1 MDMYF
6 SLTLYHTLCVVLHK
20 LNFNRNT
27 DSVLFLSSSSVNSQV
42 LKTNL
47 EKLNIFKRIY
57 ILNESFPNPNQIK
70 CDDDIEY
77 VRLLIDSYVDMFEK
91 NVPCSLLNFETRY
104 ICADHFP
111 LGIYLNRKG
120 LSYNYFEDGCGQMSR
135 VEETIQTMNVPHLK
149 TIVEQLKLFGR
160 NDNVQKRYINLSFQ
174 KEGYVPSEKD
184 VDFPVAKL
192 LDQLEQTQK
201 RTIKTTF
208 GVPDINITDAEQSV
222 LFCPQHNVNLGVFT
236 VEQQIYQTALL
247 LDYFAD
253 GANVYIKPH
262 PNDVYTN
269 YNELGKRVNMIQGSF
284 PSELLPVCVEGKF
297 QKGITAWSTSI
308 YSLGAILRKTV
319 SFTSDIDKDFY
330 KLHRYYAACQMLNTI
345 VTKKTMVY
353 TFGTNN
359 AILKNMLVEVKRCN
373 KCSALIETIAVDF
386 DRTAEFDFG
395 SEPCGILIDDLTGYD
410 VRIVDEI
417 REKIFNLNAEF
428 IIFINSKGDCVFFDG
443 VNYEIFGQMTR
454 WVIQKTLLYEP
465 EIFSEIDNREED
477 IWIYMKNSKQQETIS
492 RLSYIKDL
500 PYSKM
505 MIRTNMAGDDFT
517 APPADVL
524 YRNIKMLEGILT
536 ATEQRV
542 LSEIEK
548 NKTLEAEAEEFHNK
562 VEELSEK
569 LKEYKGAMS
578 EIESLKLEEEVL
590 RSELDLLEQRNI
602 NEELK
607 RKIYELKREQSHAD
621 N

>member
-47 EKLNIFKRIY
+47 EKLHIFKRIY
-57 ILNESFPNPNQIK
+57 ILKESFPNPNQIK
-70 CDDDIEY
+70 CKDDIGH
-77 VRLLIDSYVDMFEK
+77 VRLLIDHYVDMFEK

-135 VEETIQTMNVPHLK
+135 VDETIQTMNVPHLK

-160 NDNVQKRYINLSFQ
+160 NDNVQKRYINFGFQ
-174 KEGYVPSEKD
+174 KEGYIPTEKD

-192 LDQLEQTQK
+192 LDQLEQAQK
-201 RTIKTTF
+201 QTIKTTF

-236 VEQQIYQTALL
+236 LEQQLYQTALL

-269 YNELGKRVNMIQGSF
+269 YNGLGKRVNLIQGFF

-308 YSLGAILRKTV
+308 YSLGAILNKTV
-319 SFTSDIDKDFY
+319 SFTSDIDNDFY
-330 KLHRYYAACQMLNTI
+330 RLHRYYAACQMLHAI

-353 TFGTNN
+353 TFGANN
-359 AILKNMLVEVKRCN
+359 AILQNMLTEVKCCN
-373 KCSALIETIAVDF
+373 TCSAWIETTAVGF
-386 DRTAEFDFG
+386 DRTAEFDFD
-395 SEPCGILIDDLTGYD
+395 SEPYGILIDDLTGYD
-410 VRIVDEI
+410 IRLIDEM
-417 REKIFNLNAEF
+417 RKKMFHSDAEF
-428 IIFINSKGDCVFFDG
+428 IIFINSKNDCVFFDG
-443 VNYEIFGQMTR
+443 INFEIFGQMTR
-454 WVIQKTLLYEP
+454 WVIQKTFLYEP

-477 IWIYMKNSKQQETIS
+477 IWIYMKNRKQQETIS
-492 RLSYIKDL
+492 GLSYVKEL

-505 MIRTNMAGDDFT
+505 IIRANMANDGYA

-524 YRNIKMLEGILT
+524 YRNMKMLEGILT

-548 NKTLEAEAEEFHNK
+548 NKTLAAEAVELHNK

-569 LKEYKGAMS
+569 LKEYEGAMS
-578 EIESLKLEEEVL
+578 EMESLKLEEEAL
-590 RSELDLLEQRNI
+590 RSELDLLEQRSI

-607 RKIYELKREQSHAD
+607 RRIFELRGAQSHGD